1 MHDLY
6 GGKFLRTMSFLQNN
20 TAYSTSGQEQHSQ
33 WYEHME
39 VPGKLRIAFLPITT
53 RSGLVQANDKVASF
67 DNGIR
72 VDLRPSVN
80 PLLLLTADVYA
91 APLPAVVR
99 GLDSLGV
106 DLEMIR
112 NDEWDGHPVYVIGAK
127 AGDSTSNQVWVDAE
141 RLVLLRFIQRNK
153 SGERTLVSDIRVQN
167 YKDFDGILIPTEF
180 IVTRNGRPVWREQY
194 ANVRINDAVPAGAFD
209 QAVWND
215 IPIPQ

>member
-1 MHDLY
+1 
-6 GGKFLRTMSFLQNN
+6 
-20 TAYSTSGQEQHSQ
+20 
-33 WYEHME
+33 
-39 VPGKLRIAFLPITT
+39 
-53 RSGLVQANDKVASF
+53 
-67 DNGIR
+67 
-72 VDLRPSVN
+72 
-80 PLLLLTADVYA
+80 
-91 APLPAVVR
+91 VR